1 MSDAVLLVEKDE
13 GIVTLTL
20 NRPHV
25 MNAFSFE
32 LRTTVTKTFE
42 DLKRD
47 SEIRVVIITGAGRAF
62 SAGMDLKELSSPDA
76 SFYDGEAG
84 PVGLKMIRTIDA
96 FDRPIIGAINGPAI
110 TGGFELALA
119 CDIRIAS
126 TEARFA
132 DTHSR
137 VGLLPGWGMSQ
148 KLQRIIGPG
157 RAKEMSFTGN
167 FISAE
172 QAEAWGLV
180 NRVVQPEEL
189 MPTCLAL
196 AKDIVSCVP
205 ETVLE
210 YKHLIVQGGSMTLTQ
225 GLQLEAKAYEKQAKR
240 FSSDDVA
247 SRREGVLDRGR
258 KQQ

>member
-1 MSDAVLLVEKDE
+1 MSEPVLLVEKDE

-20 NRPHV
+20 NRPQV

-47 SEIRVVIITGAGRAF
+47 SDVRVVIITGAGRGF
-62 SAGMDLKELSSPDA
+62 SSGMDLKELSSQDA

-84 PVGLKMIRTIDA
+84 PVGLKMIRTIDD

-148 KLQRIIGPG
+148 KLQRIIGAG
-157 RAKEMSFTGN
+157 RAKELSFTGN

-172 QAEAWGLV
+172 QAESWGLV
-180 NRVVQPEEL
+180 NRVVPPEEL
-189 MPTCLAL
+189 MPTCQAL

-205 ETVLE
+205 ETLME
-210 YKHLIVQGGSMTLTQ
+210 YKRLIVQGGSMTLAQ
-225 GLQLEAKAYEKQAKR
+225 GLQLEGKAYEEQARR
-240 FSSDDVA
+240 FSSQDIA
-247 SRREGVLDRGR
+247 ARKEGVLHRGR
-258 KQQ
+258 KQK